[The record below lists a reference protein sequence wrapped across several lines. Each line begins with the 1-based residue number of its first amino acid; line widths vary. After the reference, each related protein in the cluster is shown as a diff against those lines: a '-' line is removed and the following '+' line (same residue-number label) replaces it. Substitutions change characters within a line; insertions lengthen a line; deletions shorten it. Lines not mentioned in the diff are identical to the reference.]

1 LDKYQK
7 DDNMK
12 PETQNWLES
21 ADYDLESARY
31 MFSTGRY
38 LYVVFLCHLTLEK
51 TLKALVSDTTT
62 KPAPRSHDLILLLKR
77 SSITPE
83 LRHLEFIG
91 KLNNASI
98 PTRYPVDIQQAIK
111 DYPAEITKNYLK
123 QTEEIVK
130 WLKADPRLKK

>member
-1 LDKYQK
+1 MPGS

-12 PETQNWLES
+12 SETKNWLES
-21 ADYDLESARY
+21 AEYDLESARY

-51 TLKALVSDTTT
+51 MLKALVSEVTTE
-62 KPAPRSHDLILLLKR
+62 PVPRSHDLILLLR
-77 SSITPE
+77 RCSIIPE
-83 LRHLEFIG
+83 SIHLEFIG

-111 DYPAEITKNYLK
+111 DYPQEITENYLK
-123 QTEEIVK
+123 QTEEIVV
-130 WLKADPRLKK
+130 WLKTDPRLKK

>member
-1 LDKYQK
+1 
-7 DDNMK
+7 MK
-12 PETQNWLES
+12 PETKNWLES
-21 ADYDLESARY
+21 AEYDLESARY

-51 TLKALVSDTTT
+51 MIKALVSEVMT
-62 KPAPRSHDLILLLKR
+62 KPVPRSHDLILLIR
-77 SSITPE
+77 HSGITPE
-83 LRHLEFIG
+83 PRHLEFTG

-111 DYPAEITKNYLK
+111 DYPKEITQNYLK

-130 WLKADPRLKK
+130 WLKADPRLIK

>member
-1 LDKYQK
+1 
-7 DDNMK
+7 MK
-12 PETQNWLES
+12 SETKNWLES
-21 ADYDLESARY
+21 AEYELESESY

-51 TLKALVSDTTT
+51 TLKALVSETT
-62 KPAPRSHDLILLLKR
+62 AELIPRSHDLILLMKR
-77 SSITPE
+77 SGAIPE
-83 LRHLEFIG
+83 TSHLEFIG

-111 DYPAEITKNYLK
+111 DYPKEIAQKYLS
-123 QTEEIVK
+123 QTEEIFR